1 MKGEINFCVGFF
13 NNTDLF
19 VEVTDDDDGVEE
31 EDLDKWLDNADFLLD

>member
-19 VEVTDDDDGVEE
+19 VEVTDDDDEEE
-31 EDLDKWLDNADFLLD
+31 EDVDKWLDNADFLLD